1 MAGEGSKNKTGDGGS
16 PRQCQGS
23 TSWGS
28 CLWSPDHKG
37 QANLSFY
44 SSRTCFQ
51 KNQGNNIAKLPPVL
65 WFICSPLWR
74 GPTPGEG
81 WLHMCVTHSR
91 AMQSNIRLSL
101 PQHPYPP
108 GSPKQCQDLSTW
120 QMRAQEHSLAIGLS
134 VTLPNPSMEQRDAG
148 SSYCETLELH
158 CRALSEPG
166 RAAGG
171 CFVISAICLFA
182 LPSSA
187 PPGYAHTYLFSKSFA
202 GSQ

>member
-1 MAGEGSKNKTGDGGS
+1 MGEVLGNAKAEPPGGAASSPLTTKARPICHFILLELAFKKNRAIILQS
-16 PRQCQGS
+16 Y
-23 TSWGS
+23 
-28 CLWSPDHKG
+28 L
-37 QANLSFY
+37 LSFGL
-44 SSRTCFQ
+44 C
-51 KNQGNNIAKLPPVL
+51 APPL
-65 WFICSPLWR
+65 EGANTR
-74 GPTPGEG
+74 EG
-81 WLHMCVTHSR
+81 WLHMCVTGSR

-134 VTLPNPSMEQRDAG
+134 VTLPNPSPEQRDAG

-171 CFVISAICLFA
+171 CFIISAICLFA